1 VSSTRLRFAPAPTG
15 YMHLGSARTALF
27 NWLYA
32 RHTGGELVLRIE
44 DTNAELARP
53 ELIDNIY
60 RSLDWLGIDWDGEPV
75 RQSERASLYDAAVEK
90 WLADDNAYV
99 ADGAVRFRVPDQGV
113 TKWHDEVRGLVE
125 FENEHIED
133 FVVRRSD
140 GTATFFTAN
149 AVDDLDLKIT
159 HVVRGEDLLN
169 ATPKIILLRE
179 ALGSLELPV
188 FAHLPLIVN
197 SQRKKLSKRRDDVA
211 LESFEGQGVL
221 GSAMANYLAL
231 LGWGPSDDVEVR
243 PIEEIVDLFELSDVN
258 GSAAMFDIKKL
269 EAVNGDYIRA
279 MPNQQFACAVQ
290 PWVENESWG
299 KDISIEDL
307 AVVTPLIQQRTKLL
321 EQAPAQLDFFFLE
334 EPVLE
339 ISAWDKIMTN
349 PTSVSILEDA
359 LVEYKETEWVVSA
372 LHETLLNIGE
382 KYELKLGKAQAPVRV
397 ALTGRSIGP
406 PLFES
411 MLILGRDVVAT
422 RLDRALKRIELSK

>member
-1 VSSTRLRFAPAPTG
+1 
-15 YMHLGSARTALF
+15 
-27 NWLYA
+27 
-32 RHTGGELVLRIE
+32 
-44 DTNAELARP
+44 
-53 ELIDNIY
+53 
-60 RSLDWLGIDWDGEPV
+60 
-75 RQSERASLYDAAVEK
+75 
-90 WLADDNAYV
+90 
-99 ADGAVRFRVPDQGV
+99 
-113 TKWHDEVRGLVE
+113 
-125 FENEHIED
+125 
-133 FVVRRSD
+133 
-140 GTATFFTAN
+140 

-290 PWVENESWG
+290 PWIENESWG

-359 LVEYKETEWVVSA
+359 LAEYKETEWVISA
-372 LHETLLNIGE
+372 LHEALLNIGE

-411 MLILGRDVVAT
+411 MLILGRDVVTT

>member
-1 VSSTRLRFAPAPTG
+1 MSSTRLRFAPAPTG

-60 RSLDWLGIDWDGEPV
+60 RSLEWLGIDWDGEPV

-90 WLADDNAYV
+90 WLADDVAYV

-149 AVDDLDLKIT
+149 AVDDLELQIT

-169 ATPKIILLRE
+169 ATPKIILLRQ
-179 ALGSLELPV
+179 ALGAVELPV

-211 LESFEGQGVL
+211 LESYQGQGVL

-231 LGWGPSDDVEVR
+231 LGWGPPDDVEVR
-243 PIEEIVDLFELSDVN
+243 PMEEIVDLFELSDVN
-258 GSAAMFDIKKL
+258 ASAAMFDIKKL

-279 MPNQQFACAVQ
+279 MPNEQFASAVQ
-290 PWVENESWG
+290 PWVENETWG
-299 KDISIEDL
+299 NGISVEDL
-307 AVVTPLIQQRTKLL
+307 VVMTPLIQQRTKLL

-334 EPVLE
+334 EP
-339 ISAWDKIMTN
+339 IIDIAAWEKIMTN
-349 PTSVSILEDA
+349 PTSVPILEDA
-359 LVEYKETEWVVSA
+359 LTEYKETEWVVSA
-372 LHETLLNIGE
+372 LHEALLNIGE
-382 KYELKLGKAQAPVRV
+382 KYELKLGKAQAPVRA
-397 ALTGRSIGP
+397 ALTGRSVGP

-411 MLILGRDVVAT
+411 MLILGRDVVTA
-422 RLDRALKRIELSK
+422 RLDKALKHIALNK